1 MVQYLRITL
10 RYGMDMP
17 PQLLCSSSHHRI
29 LIANMTAP
37 AASARIIDRLSP
49 ASLRHL
55 QDVSA
60 FAQKHLS
67 GIRRHSG
74 ESYFDHGQ
82 TIAAALR
89 EVSADTTLVAAALA
103 HDILVLPQGKAILQ
117 QSPLTSEEQSLAAG
131 MHRLRHL
138 HIDENTKDLDRVI
151 HSFSHDSR
159 LLLLRMAHRLIDVR
173 RLQEFP
179 PVRRRQIA
187 RETLHMYTA
196 IAGRLGFHRWRYEME
211 DTCFS
216 IVQPKNATA
225 LEEEFARM
233 SAVDTLCIDR
243 TTAFL
248 LPKFR
253 EAGISTEMS
262 HRIKGLY
269 STYRKMVVKRRKF
282 HELTDR
288 LALRIIVPSREDC
301 YRALGVVHG
310 NMHPVPGKLKDYI
323 GAPKENGYR
332 SIHTVVWPLPGITEQ
347 PMEIQIRT
355 AEMDREC
362 EFGVTSH
369 AEYKRMTYALQSAG
383 TAVDLWRNLQ
393 TLRAETRSPVQFEKA
408 LRSYFDESHLAVFDA
423 EDNLHHIPRPAT
435 ARDFLKIVH
444 PEVSKKVREVRI
456 NGRKKPVDA
465 ELRDGD
471 CVEG

>member
-1 MVQYLRITL
+1 MNTSASTL
-10 RYGMDMP
+10 VVE
-17 PQLLCSSSHHRI
+17 C
-29 LIANMTAP
+29 
-37 AASARIIDRLSP
+37 LSP
-49 ASLRHL
+49 ASATHLRMVLDFARTHL
-55 QDVSA
+55 A
-60 FAQKHLS
+60 GL
-67 GIRRHSG
+67 RRHTG
-74 ESYFDHGQ
+74 ESYFEHGQ
-82 TIAAALR
+82 QIVKALR
-89 EVSADTTLVAAALA
+89 EITADTTLLAAAMA
-103 HDILVLPQGKAILQ
+103 HDLLVLPDGKAIMEA
-117 QSPLTSEEQSLAAG
+117 SPLTSEERSLAHG
-131 MHRLRHL
+131 MHKLRKL

-151 HSFSHDSR
+151 RSFANDSR
-159 LLLLRMAHRLIDVR
+159 LLLLRMAHRLIDIR
-173 RLQEFP
+173 HIRTLSP
-179 PVRRRQIA
+179 KRQREIA

-196 IAGRLGFHRWRYEME
+196 IAGRLGFHRWRHEME
-211 DTCFS
+211 DICFQ
-216 IVQPKNATA
+216 ILQPKNAAA